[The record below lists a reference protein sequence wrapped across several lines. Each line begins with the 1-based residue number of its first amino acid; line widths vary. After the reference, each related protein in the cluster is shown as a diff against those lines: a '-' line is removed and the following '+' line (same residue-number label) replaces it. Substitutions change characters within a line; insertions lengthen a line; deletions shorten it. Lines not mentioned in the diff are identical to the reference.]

1 MAAVSVT
8 SGWPKVFSVGDKF
21 LYIWR
26 ITSVDDTDTLA
37 TGLSTRIISWA
48 VTFTANPS
56 TQTSGGGNAAQS
68 SGTITFYPSENSS
81 TADVWVL
88 ADGS

>member
-8 SGWPKVFSVGDKF
+8 SGYPKVFSLGDKA

-26 ITSVDDTDTLA
+26 ITSVDDADTLA
-37 TGLSTRIISWA
+37 TGISTRIIDYM

-56 TQTSGGGNAAQS
+56 TQTSGGGNAAI
-68 SGTITFYPSENSS
+68 SGATLTFYPSENSS
-81 TADVWVL
+81 TANVWVI
-88 ADGS
+88 ADGA